1 MNQTFWFHRLW
12 WDGIPAP
19 ITTKGKRKMTDEH
32 NTTAKAKKENGQT
45 AASKQRTGVGA
56 NLVPP
61 LGIVLITA
69 YLILASLLL
78 MYGLVQFWPLPA
90 PATGSASASS
100 PVVFLFL
107 TLSVSDEVRLI
118 FIVAMA
124 GAMGS
129 LVHALR
135 SLYRYIGNRELVFS
149 WLAMY
154 VLLPFVGSTLGLV
167 FYFVIRGGFF
177 SPTATIDQTSPFGFA
192 GLGALV
198 GMFSEQAVL
207 KLKDVAETL
216 LAKPEAGKDPAT
228 QGKTQEE
235 GKEDASGG

>member
-1 MNQTFWFHRLW
+1 
-12 WDGIPAP
+12 
-19 ITTKGKRKMTDEH
+19 MTDEH
-32 NTTAKAKKENGQT
+32 NTTAEAKEENGET
-45 AASKQRTGVGA
+45 AASKRTGVGA

-61 LGIVLITA
+61 VGIVLITA
-69 YLILASLLL
+69 YLILVSFLL
-78 MYGLVQFWPLPA
+78 MYGLVQFWPLPTPAEGPA
-90 PATGSASASS
+90 PVSS
-100 PVVFLFL
+100 PVTFLFC
-107 TLSVSDEVRLI
+107 TLLVSDEVRLI

-124 GAMGS
+124 GALGS

-135 SLYRYIGNRELVFS
+135 SLYWYVGNRELVFS
-149 WLAMY
+149 WLAKY
-154 VLLPFVGSTLGLV
+154 ILLPFVGSTLALV

-177 SPTATIDQTSPFGFA
+177 SPEATIEQTSPFGFA

-228 QGKTQEE
+228 QEE
-235 GKEDASGG
+235 KKEEEEKKGTSGG

>member
-1 MNQTFWFHRLW
+1 LTLRQ
-12 WDGIPAP
+12 
-19 ITTKGKRKMTDEH
+19 KGVEHELNTLDPPFVVGWCPHTNNNEEH
-32 NTTAKAKKENGQT
+32 NTTPKTKEKPKEP
-45 AASKQRTGVGA
+45 AATERAGVGA
-56 NLVPP
+56 SLVPP

-69 YLILASLLL
+69 YLILASVLLL
-78 MYGLVQFWPLPA
+78 YGLVQFWPPPT
-90 PATGSASASS
+90 PATGSAPTSS
-100 PVVFLFL
+100 TVAFLFC

-124 GAMGS
+124 GALGS
-129 LVHALR
+129 MVHALR

-154 VLLPFVGSTLGLV
+154 ILLPFVGSTLALV

-177 SPTATIDQTSPFGFA
+177 STEATIEQTSPFGFA

-207 KLKDVAETL
+207 KLKEVAETV

-228 QGKTQEE
+228 QEKKKE
-235 GKEDASGG
+235 GTSGS